1 MMKNAM
7 ASHFL
12 GHTVDTVDTVAIW
25 PTFSYH
31 LAIWGQNPRK
41 QKNIQLVQLRLLD
54 FPTQPLCHVI
64 PQRLRALVRDAG
76 DQQVVPL
83 CDIVLGVEHLNQSLG
98 KPHDRCLV
106 I

>member
-1 MMKNAM
+1 M

-54 FPTQPLCHVI
+54 FPTTTTSH
-64 PQRLRALVRDAG
+64 PQVCASP
-76 DQQVVPL
+76 QV
-83 CDIVLGVEHLNQSLG
+83 
-98 KPHDRCLV
+98 
-106 I
+106 